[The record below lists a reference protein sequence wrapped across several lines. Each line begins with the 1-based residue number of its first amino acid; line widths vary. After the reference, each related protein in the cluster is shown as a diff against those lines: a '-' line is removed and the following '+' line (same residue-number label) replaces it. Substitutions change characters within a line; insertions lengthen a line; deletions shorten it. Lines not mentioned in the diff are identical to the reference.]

1 MGQGMS
7 SNICAATRKRAA
19 TEKTSEGRQGVV
31 ASKFRISV
39 AGFY

>member
-1 MGQGMS
+1 MS
-7 SNICAATRKRAA
+7 MLSAWLKEKK
-19 TEKTSEGRQGVV
+19 EKTSEGRQGVV